1 MPPSPQRSL
10 VLILAREFSAN
21 LATPVFVVDPAGT
34 LVYYNEPAERILGQ
48 AYAEAGPLGPD
59 EWGTKWDPVD
69 ENGNSIPAD
78 ELPLSRALSD
88 QKPAHGAFRITGVDG
103 VQREISVTAFPLFAK
118 ANDFVGAVA
127 IFWEDGPP
135 PGDE

>member
-1 MPPSPQRSL
+1 MPTAQRSL

-48 AYAEAGPLGPD
+48 QYADAGPLSPG
-59 EWGTKWDPVD
+59 EWGTRWKPEDASGAAVAVD
-69 ENGNSIPAD
+69 D
-78 ELPLSRALSD
+78 LPLSITLAERRPTHSS
-88 QKPAHGAFRITGVDG
+88 FRITGLDG
-103 VQREISVTAFPLFAK
+103 AKHAISATRFPLFAM

-127 IFWEDGPP
+127 IFWEDAPLG
-135 PGDE
+135 EA